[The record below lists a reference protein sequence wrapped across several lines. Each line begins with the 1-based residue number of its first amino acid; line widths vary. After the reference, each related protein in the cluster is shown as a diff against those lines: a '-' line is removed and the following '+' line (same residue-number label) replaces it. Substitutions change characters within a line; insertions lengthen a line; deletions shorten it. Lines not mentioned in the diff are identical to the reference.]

1 MKMVRSEKDAQRWR
15 RQWRHRPMMVR
26 TQPPCSSLKKA
37 VVYHSFLREV
47 CLRGAVVAGLQ
58 GDSELAAQHF
68 HTAMW

>member
-1 MKMVRSEKDAQRWR
+1 
-15 RQWRHRPMMVR
+15 MMVR

-68 HTAMW
+68 HTAM